1 MSTVV
6 VNSGQRNPG
15 CLVQFLWF
23 IFIGWWLGGIWITL
37 AWLLMLT
44 VIGIPVAI
52 KMLNRLPQ
60 IIAQRRQGP
69 ELSITTVDG
78 VTVVSSGS
86 TVPQHNIFLR
96 IIYFLLIGWWF
107 SGLWMSLAY
116 LLCLTIIG
124 MPPGFWMFDRTP
136 AIVSLRRS

>member
-15 CLVQFLWF
+15 CLVQILWF
-23 IFIGWWLGGIWITL
+23 IFIGWWLGAIWITL

-44 VIGIPVAI
+44 VIGIPVAV

-86 TVPQHNIFLR
+86 AVPQHNIFLR

-124 MPPGFWMFDRTP
+124 MPLGFWMFDRTP
-136 AIVSLRRS
+136 AIVSLHRS